1 MSFSVSQL
9 ALFSAAWQVV
19 GMMSEV
25 ADVVVLAEPVT
36 FVSSIVTVPSIV
48 RSISNFAPGQS

>member
-1 MSFSVSQL
+1 
-9 ALFSAAWQVV
+9 
-19 GMMSEV
+19 MMSEV

-48 RSISNFAPGQS
+48 RSISNFASGQS